1 MSQEVGCSAS
11 SGAVVLGEE
20 NGGGGEGA
28 GELTMVPSISPSAI
42 AAFKQC
48 PKLFYYR

>member
-1 MSQEVGCSAS
+1 MPQEVGCSAS
-11 SGAVVLGEE
+11 TGAVGLEE
-20 NGGGGEGA
+20 EIGGGGEGA
-28 GELTMVPSISPSAI
+28 GELAMVPSISPSAI